1 MQAKQDTHSELFSHH
16 RSSLKWTWHPFR
28 LVRFAVPCAAKE
40 SSDDDVDVDPWGL
53 LKDPQRG
60 SSLCCKVHNHNRW
73 SESARFELTS
83 GSHYIT

>member
-40 SSDDDVDVDPWGL
+40 SSDDGCRRRFRGTTQRSAKRIESGL
-53 LKDPQRG
+53 QSTQPQPLVGKRP
-60 SSLCCKVHNHNRW
+60 
-73 SESARFELTS
+73 F
-83 GSHYIT
+83 